1 VSISLSQQAYLQIR
15 DKIVRLQLAP
25 GDVIREDVLQAELGI
40 GRTPIREALQRLAR
54 DQFVTELSMLYETR
68 AILEPYAM
76 RLAAVRGK
84 QEHWDAMAAALESSR
99 RPNVSNSDLMR
110 IDRRCHE
117 IVWEA
122 ANNRF
127 LTDTLDMMYAQS
139 DRLWHLYIA
148 DVEDMR
154 HALEEHTEMYQALS
168 VGDGDLAAKLAEAH
182 VRAFDEEMSLAVRKN
197 LGSPLN

>member
-1 VSISLSQQAYLQIR
+1 
-15 DKIVRLQLAP
+15 
-25 GDVIREDVLQAELGI
+25 
-40 GRTPIREALQRLAR
+40 
-54 DQFVTELSMLYETR
+54 
-68 AILEPYAM
+68 M

-99 RPNVSNSDLMR
+99 RPSVSNSDLMR

-154 HALEEHTEMYQALS
+154 HALEEHTEMYQALAA
-168 VGDGDLAAKLAEAH
+168 GDGDLAAKLAESH

>member
-1 VSISLSQQAYLQIR
+1 
-15 DKIVRLQLAP
+15 
-25 GDVIREDVLQAELGI
+25 
-40 GRTPIREALQRLAR
+40 
-54 DQFVTELSMLYETR
+54 
-68 AILEPYAM
+68 
-76 RLAAVRGK
+76 
-84 QEHWDAMAAALESSR
+84 
-99 RPNVSNSDLMR
+99 VSNSDLMR

-154 HALEEHTEMYQALS
+154 HALEEHTEMYQALAA
-168 VGDGDLAAKLAEAH
+168 GDGDLAAKLAESH